1 MTRKYFFREWVVN
14 LGILF
19 LGISILVLATAAAA
33 LVAEIY
39 PQIGFAGET
48 GPPQHL
54 IDSSVVAFSH
64 PKDNQRRGHE
74 MNEISEKRLLE
85 IESRANRATPAPWK
99 SYVEGRDHTSGTSF
113 IMTGTPEQRGGDI
126 ELSGAT
132 VADQDF
138 IASARQ
144 DVVDLVNEVRRL
156 RAMQNKV

>member
-1 MTRKYFFREWVVN
+1 
-14 LGILF
+14 
-19 LGISILVLATAAAA
+19 
-33 LVAEIY
+33 
-39 PQIGFAGET
+39 
-48 GPPQHL
+48 
-54 IDSSVVAFSH
+54 
-64 PKDNQRRGHE
+64 